1 MAANGE
7 LDVSTLV
14 QAAGG
19 APGQKLEAQT
29 AKQWAWMRSDA
40 AKAGVNL
47 APEPDDGI
55 ASCYR
60 DLANQQYAYNKLGYP
75 AAAMPGTSNH
85 GLGTA
90 IDIALTSSITY
101 WLQANAKKYGFVFDV
116 ANEPWHAHR
125 TATINPPA
133 SSTTGGNQ
141 MLVIIK
147 GKANSWTGG
156 LFFVDKNDHATLLT
170 TNSKEYPANVPQLST
185 DEQITNFRKVV
196 SGI

>member
-1 MAANGE
+1 MAENGK

-19 APGQKLEAQT
+19 APGQVLEPQT

-40 AKAGVNL
+40 AKAGINL

-75 AAAMPGTSNH
+75 AAAVPGTSNH

-125 TATINPPA
+125 TSTINPPA
-133 SSTTGGNQ
+133 SAEEEVPMFVTIQ
-141 MLVIIK
+141 
-147 GKANSWTGG
+147 GKAGHRNGG
-156 LFFVDKNDHATLLT
+156 IYYIENGHATFLGAGGATDVTLT
-170 TNSKEYPANVPQLST
+170 SDQADQLA
-185 DEQITNFRKVV
+185 KVV